1 MAGYTVRYMDSE
13 QHLQDVGVYAE
24 NAYNA
29 SEWVIKEV
37 PYIHDHPNSIKEIK
51 QSKLTD
57 REIWGIRSLVWM
69 VILGSLVNLYTLA

>member
-29 SEWVIKEV
+29 REWVIKEV
-37 PYIHDHPNSIKEIK
+37 PYIHDHPNSIKEI
-51 QSKLTD
+51 
-57 REIWGIRSLVWM
+57 
-69 VILGSLVNLYTLA
+69 